1 MAGIG
6 LGRGV
11 ASGPIGGSNEGG
23 VLGGHPVS
31 SGLGG
36 ASALGGGLGGPLGP
50 TGHGGLGNPAPGGP
64 NGLGGS
70 GLGGLGGSA
79 LGGSALGGSGLGAGG
94 LSGNGL
100 GGNGLGG
107 GALSGSGASGG
118 ALGGTPGLGTAGGSG
133 APAVSVAP
141 RKLAGRR
148 RRETVAVL
156 IFSGAPIFESS
167 IPLSVFGVDRQDA
180 GVPRYR
186 LLVCAGE
193 DGPLTTTGG
202 VTLTAPFGL
211 EALARAGT
219 IVVPAWRSISQP
231 PPVEAIAAL
240 RKAHHEGAR
249 IIGLCTGAFVLAAA
263 GLLDGRPATTHWMY
277 APTLAKRYPR
287 VHVDPRELFVDDGD
301 VLTSAG
307 TAAGIDLCLHVVRSD
322 HGAEAANAL
331 ARRLVVPN
339 RRSGG
344 GQAQY
349 IDQSLPEEIG
359 NDPLAEVVT
368 WALENLNQQFDV
380 EVLAARAYMSRR
392 TFDRRFRTLTGSAPL
407 QWLITQRVLQ
417 AQRLLETS
425 ELSVDDV
432 ARRCG
437 FRSPVALRGHFR
449 RQLGVSPAAYRTSY
463 RARRPGPGPVVGV
476 PAQGGSAERGGDRA
490 AERAT
495 GTTGGPGA
503 PAVGA
508 GFGGGTG
515 VGGATGVGVSGAVG
529 VAGTPGGTAAPAGG
543 FTAVGG
549 AAASGGALGG
559 SVGGGVGGAGG
570 GSAGP
575 GAAAPGTPGSPVGA
589 TGPLA
594 AGGAGAA
601 GKGAGKSA
609 GKGYGGLP
617 PGHGAA
623 DSGAVQGPAGTGAP
637 RGTGRPGVNGSA
649 ATGRGLPPGAL
660 PPPGKNRIRPL
671 VPPQPGPA
679 TRRGPAGPPRP
690 VEHAVAEDGH
700 SQPSARGTGG
710 GHRTER
716 PAVDRSAADRS
727 AVDRS
732 KVDRSATDRLA
743 AERAAAERSGRA
755 VPGGRAAGVTGASG
769 GPGPADGG
777 TRPTAGRGTADHA
790 DRPGLSGSQRP
801 AARGAGYGLPNPA
814 ARPGGAFTGET
825 APGGSE
831 QRRAQPSAGTP
842 SRRDLTDAMEAMD
855 AMDAVDT
862 GADSAAE

>member
-1 MAGIG
+1 MGMAGS
-6 LGRGV
+6 V
-11 ASGPIGGSNEGG
+11 GPTGPGYG
-23 VLGGHPVS
+23 VLGADAP
-31 SGLGG
+31 
-36 ASALGGGLGGPLGP
+36 SAGGGFGGPGF
-50 TGHGGLGNPAPGGP
+50 GSPGF
-64 NGLGGS
+64 
-70 GLGGLGGSA
+70 
-79 LGGSALGGSGLGAGG
+79 
-94 LSGNGL
+94 
-100 GGNGLGG
+100 
-107 GALSGSGASGG
+107 GSGAGNGSPLGSAVLVGGAQATVGSAGSGG
-118 ALGGTPGLGTAGGSG
+118 APGTAT
-133 APAVSVAP
+133 AP
-141 RKLAGRR
+141 RKLSGRR

-193 DGPLTTTGG
+193 EGPLTTTGG
-202 VTLTAPFGL
+202 VTLSAPFGL

-463 RARRPGPGPVVGV
+463 RARRPGTGPVVGV
-476 PAQGGSAERGGDRA
+476 PPQGVAPERGGL
-490 AERAT
+490 T
-495 GTTGGPGA
+495 GAGQFGGAMGAGAPGQTAGIGGP
-503 PAVGA
+503 
-508 GFGGGTG
+508 
-515 VGGATGVGVSGAVG
+515 AT
-529 VAGTPGGTAAPAGG
+529 APAGG
-543 FTAVGG
+543 IGQTAGTG
-549 AAASGGALGG
+549 MP
-559 SVGGGVGGAGG
+559 GVPGMP
-570 GSAGP
+570 GSAGAKARP
-575 GAAAPGTPGSPVGA
+575 AAQP
-589 TGPLA
+589 
-594 AGGAGAA
+594 
-601 GKGAGKSA
+601 
-609 GKGYGGLP
+609 
-617 PGHGAA
+617 
-623 DSGAVQGPAGTGAP
+623 
-637 RGTGRPGVNGSA
+637 
-649 ATGRGLPPGAL
+649 AL
-660 PPPGKNRIRPL
+660 PAPGKNRIRPL

-679 TRRGPAGPPRP
+679 TRRGAAAPRQ
-690 VEHAVAEDGH
+690 VEHAVAEDGLA
-700 SQPSARGTGG
+700 QPGARGAAA
-710 GHRTER
+710 GHRAGQPPEAR
-716 PAVDRSAADRS
+716 
-727 AVDRS
+727 
-732 KVDRSATDRLA
+732 
-743 AERAAAERSGRA
+743 AETR
-755 VPGGRAAGVTGASG
+755 PGGRPGSPMRSPSG
-769 GPGPADGG
+769 GGLPGAGAPGG
-777 TRPTAGRGTADHA
+777 
-790 DRPGLSGSQRP
+790 P
-801 AARGAGYGLPNPA
+801 AARGAGAPSLAGGGVGGAGGAAGTGGAGGAGGLSA
-814 ARPGGAFTGET
+814 ARRGTGLNGAPGTAGAVRPGGIPGAGNAVRARPTGPVGNSGT
-825 APGGSE
+825 AAPADPSTE
-831 QRRAQPSAGTP
+831 LPPTERRRGE
-842 SRRDLTDAMEAMD
+842 D
-855 AMDAVDT
+855 
-862 GADSAAE
+862 